1 MNILRIKAI
10 SSRTSSKFSI
20 WVFIL
25 AVPIFQVTCSPGDYS
40 PGYQRCVNYCNF
52 ENCYTVDNEPKEL
65 PFTLKLFHWTCTDNC
80 AYQCMHDLTQK
91 VLKLPRA
98 VPQPG
103 QTFEGWWDEPDWE
116 PGTEL
121 EGLPPGRIV
130 QFHGKWP
137 FKRWYGIQ
145 EPLSALFSLLNFMA
159 YAVSYRT
166 MKRLI
171 PLGWPLRAH
180 YLGVA
185 IVGMNAW
192 IWSILFHCRDKPW
205 TERLDYFSAAAYSL
219 YGLYVSSVRI
229 FRLYPTQAR
238 HYIPLDQRL
247 YIGSQLKLIM
257 SAMFLVHIAF
267 LSFGERFNYKY
278 NMAVNVIVGVLTI
291 LLWLSWT
298 ASHSHRPPK
307 ELGKLHEDDD
317 DLVSSP
323 TQSEQSESPPT
334 SPSRSKGF
342 FSSSWI
348 SLLYESIPAVT
359 ETGIKPPYV
368 SKPIVPLVCL
378 IGAGSLE
385 LLDFPPVWNMSLDA
399 HALWHLATTPL
410 GWIWCVGFLAQD
422 AQWESQFVEG
432 INQPGPDLKETGATS
447 RASPLKSSP
456 TRN

>member
-1 MNILRIKAI
+1 MRSIFNP
-10 SSRTSSKFSI
+10 SSPAYS
-20 WVFIL
+20 IL
-25 AVPIFQVTCSPGDYS
+25 ALILTFRAQIIGCSPGDYS

-52 ENCYTVDNEPKEL
+52 ENCYTVDKEPKQL
-65 PFTLKLFHWTCTDNC
+65 PFTLRLFHWTCTDNC

-98 VPQPG
+98 VPKPG
-103 QTFEGWWDEPDWE
+103 ETFEGWWDEPDWE

-137 FKRWYGIQ
+137 FKRWHGIQ
-145 EPLSALFSLLNFMA
+145 EPLSALFSLLNFLA
-159 YAVSYRT
+159 YALSYRT

-171 PLGWPLRAH
+171 PTNWPLRNH

-205 TERLDYFSAAAYSL
+205 TERLDYFSAAAYAV
-219 YGLYVSSVRI
+219 YGLYVSGVRI

-257 SAMFLVHIAF
+257 SATFLVHIAF

-278 NMAVNVIVGVLTI
+278 NMAFNVIVGVLTI
-291 LLWLSWT
+291 LLWLTWT
-298 ASHSHRPPK
+298 ASHSHRPLK
-307 ELGKLHEDDD
+307 SFNNLDHDAI
-317 DLVSSP
+317 SAS
-323 TQSEQSESPPT
+323 QSERSDSLPPSPSHSSEPSNSPPP
-334 SPSRSKGF
+334 SPSPSHAF
-342 FSSSWI
+342 LSSGWF
-348 SLLYESIPAVT
+348 SLLYESIPAIT
-359 ETGIKPPYV
+359 DTGIQPPYV
-368 SKPIVPLVCL
+368 SKPIIPLVCL

-399 HALWHLATTPL
+399 HALWHLATFPL
-410 GWIWCVGFLAQD
+410 GWIWCIGFLAQD
-422 AQWESQFVEG
+422 AQWESRFVEA
-432 INQPGPDLKETGATS
+432 ITPPASRSERKEDIS
-447 RASPLKSSP
+447 QK
-456 TRN
+456 

>member
-1 MNILRIKAI
+1 MKTIFAR
-10 SSRTSSKFSI
+10 SSATGTI
-20 WVFIL
+20 WVVIL
-25 AVPIFQVTCSPGDYS
+25 SLRVLKTSCSPGDYS

-52 ENCYTVDNEPKEL
+52 ENCYTVDKEPPAL
-65 PFTLKLFHWTCTDNC
+65 PLTLRLFHWTCTDNC
-80 AYQCMHDLTQK
+80 AYECMHNLTEK

-98 VPQPG
+98 VPKPG
-103 QTFEGWWDEPDWE
+103 ETFEGWWDEPDWE

-145 EPLSALFSLLNFMA
+145 EPLSALFSLLNFLV
-159 YAVSYRT
+159 YALSHRA

-171 PLGWPLRAH
+171 PIDWPLRNH

-185 IVGMNAW
+185 LVGMNAW

-205 TERLDYFSAAAYSL
+205 TERLDYFSAAAYAL
-219 YGLYVSSVRI
+219 YGLYVSSLRI
-229 FRLYPTQAR
+229 FRLYPTRAR

-247 YIGSQLKLIM
+247 HLGSQLKLIM

-278 NMAVNVIVGVLTI
+278 NMAVNVLVGVLTI

-298 ASHSHRPPK
+298 ASHSHRPVK
-307 ELGKLHEDDD
+307 EIAKPDTSPPPSDTSSHGSERSD
-317 DLVSSP
+317 SPAASP
-323 TQSEQSESPPT
+323 TRSE
-334 SPSRSKGF
+334 GF
-342 FSSSWI
+342 FSSGWV
-348 SLLYESIPAVT
+348 SLLYESIPAIT
-359 ETGIKPPYV
+359 ETGITPPYV
-368 SKPIVPLVCL
+368 SKPIIPLVFL

-399 HALWHLATTPL
+399 HALWHLATIPL
-410 GWIWCVGFLAQD
+410 GWIWCVGFLALD
-422 AQWESQFVEG
+422 AQWESRFVEG
-432 INQPGPDLKETGATS
+432 IIPP
-447 RASPLKSSP
+447 
-456 TRN
+456 

>member
-1 MNILRIKAI
+1 MKAI
-10 SSRTSSKFSI
+10 TKIRSSSSSPSTI

-25 AVPIFQVTCSPGDYS
+25 TFPVINIRSSPGDYS

-52 ENCYTVDNEPKEL
+52 ENCYTVDQDPPPL
-65 PFTLKLFHWTCTDNC
+65 PLTLRLFQWTCTDNC

-137 FKRWYGIQ
+137 FKRWYGVQ
-145 EPLSALFSLLNFMA
+145 EPLSALFSLLNFLA
-159 YAVSYRT
+159 YAFSYRK
-166 MKRLI
+166 MNQLI
-171 PLGWPLRAH
+171 PVDWPLRSH

-192 IWSILFHCRDKPW
+192 TWSILFHCRDRPW

-238 HYIPLDQRL
+238 HYIPLSQRL
-247 YIGSQLKLIM
+247 YLGSQLKLIL

-298 ASHSHRPPK
+298 ASHSRRPTK
-307 ELGKLHEDDD
+307 EHAKLNEDP
-317 DLVSSP
+317 VPPSP
-323 TQSEQSESPPT
+323 QSEQSDSPPP
-334 SPSRSKGF
+334 SPTPSQGGF
-342 FSSSWI
+342 FSSGWI
-348 SLLYESIPAVT
+348 SILYESIPAIT
-359 ETGIKPPYV
+359 ETGIEPPYV
-368 SKPIVPLVCL
+368 SKPIIPLVSL

-385 LLDFPPVWNMSLDA
+385 LLDFPPIWNMSLDA
-399 HALWHLATTPL
+399 HALWHLATIPL

-422 AQWESQFVEG
+422 AQWESRFVEG
-432 INQPGPDLKETGATS
+432 IDPPPLDSNQTKTDQKAP
-447 RASPLKSSP
+447 SSKLTP
-456 TRN
+456 IDTTNTD

>member
-1 MNILRIKAI
+1 MKAI
-10 SSRTSSKFSI
+10 TKIRSSSSSPSTI

-25 AVPIFQVTCSPGDYS
+25 TFPVINIRSSPGDYS

-52 ENCYTVDNEPKEL
+52 ENCYTVDQDPPPL
-65 PFTLKLFHWTCTDNC
+65 PLTLRLFQWTCTDNC

-137 FKRWYGIQ
+137 FKRWYGVQ
-145 EPLSALFSLLNFMA
+145 EPLSALFSLLNFLA
-159 YAVSYRT
+159 YAFSYRK
-166 MKRLI
+166 MNQLI
-171 PLGWPLRAH
+171 PVDWPLRSH

-192 IWSILFHCRDKPW
+192 TWSILFHCRDRPW

-238 HYIPLDQRL
+238 HYIPLSQRL
-247 YIGSQLKLIM
+247 YLGSQLKLIL

-298 ASHSHRPPK
+298 ASHSRRPTK
-307 ELGKLHEDDD
+307 EHAKLNEDP
-317 DLVSSP
+317 VPPSP
-323 TQSEQSESPPT
+323 QSEQSDSPPP
-334 SPSRSKGF
+334 SPTPSQGGF
-342 FSSSWI
+342 FSS
-348 SLLYESIPAVT
+348 
-359 ETGIKPPYV
+359 
-368 SKPIVPLVCL
+368 
-378 IGAGSLE
+378 AGFQSYTNP
-385 LLDFPPVWNMSLDA
+385 F
-399 HALWHLATTPL
+399 
-410 GWIWCVGFLAQD
+410 
-422 AQWESQFVEG
+422 
-432 INQPGPDLKETGATS
+432 QP
-447 RASPLKSSP
+447 
-456 TRN
+456 